1 MEGREREELVFV
13 LTDVYELYG
22 KECSRGLHV
31 LWWEAL
37 KGYSIAEVRGAL
49 SAHVTNPDSGQFLP
63 KPADIRRFLEGS
75 GETRALQAWTKV
87 DQAIRRI
94 GPWESV
100 AFDDPIIH
108 AVLADMGG
116 WAGLGQVTEDGWP
129 FRRNEFVRRY
139 RGYVA
144 RPPTAFPRALIGH
157 IAEYNGRLGGQ
168 VPLPRLVGDV
178 QRATQ
183 TYLAGADATH
193 HYPRLV
199 ADVVARVTARLN
211 APAHVPLAMSEE
223 SESEE
228 SDGRE
233 P

>member
-1 MEGREREELVFV
+1 MLDHEAEEFAVV

-22 KECSRGLHV
+22 KECSRGIRA

-37 KGYSIAEVRGAL
+37 KNFSIAEVRGAL

-63 KPADIRRFLEGS
+63 KPADIRRNLEGS
-75 GETRALQAWTKV
+75 SETRALQAWTKV
-87 DQAIRRI
+87 DQAVRRI

-116 WAGLGQVTEDGWP
+116 WTGLGQVTEEEWP

-139 RGYVA
+139 QGYVA
-144 RPPTAFPRALIGH
+144 RPPATFPHALNGN
-157 IAEYNGRLGGQ
+157 IAEYNGRLDGPA
-168 VPLPRLVGDV
+168 PLPRLVGDT

-183 TYLAGADATH
+183 TYLAGADTTRRF
-193 HYPRLV
+193 PRLA
-199 ADVVARVTARLN
+199 ADVVKGVAARLN
-211 APAHVPLAMSEE
+211 APARVPRAIPEKSEE
-223 SESEE
+223 VRS
-228 SDGRE
+228 
-233 P
+233 

>member
-1 MEGREREELVFV
+1 MEGREREELVLV

-22 KECSRGLHV
+22 KECSRGLHA

-37 KGYSIAEVRGAL
+37 KGYSMAEVRGAL
-49 SAHVTNPDSGQFLP
+49 SAHVTNPDRGQFLP
-63 KPADIRRFLEGS
+63 KPADIRRCLEGS
-75 GETRALQAWTKV
+75 SETRALQAWTKV
-87 DQAIRRI
+87 DQATRRI

-116 WAGLGQVTEDGWP
+116 WTVLGEVAEDEWP

-139 RGYVA
+139 QGYVV
-144 RPPTAFPRALIGH
+144 RPPASFPRTLTGH
-157 IAEYNGRLGGQ
+157 VAEYNGRLGGQ
-168 VPLPRLVGDV
+168 MPLPRLVGDA

-183 TYLAGADATH
+183 TYLAGAEATH
-193 HYPRLV
+193 HYPRLA
-199 ADVVARVTARLN
+199 ADVVERVTARLS
-211 APAHVPLAMSEE
+211 APVGVPLAMMEDS
-223 SESEE
+223 
-228 SDGRE
+228 GRGR

>member
-116 WAGLGQVTEDGWP
+116 WAGLGQVTEDEWP

-228 SDGRE
+228 SGGRE